1 MYAERRSMK
10 IFFNV
15 VMIGILL
22 KIAWEDSRSRR
33 IRDRLLILLLAAGL
47 WNRFGYGEMQGILWE
62 SVAGIL
68 SVSVGMILICLWKPG
83 CFGGGDIKL
92 MAVSGFLL
100 GWEKNLDAFFAGMLF
115 AGIFC
120 IWMLAAGKMDRKSK
134 IALGPFLC
142 AGLILKI
149 LCGCSG

>member
-1 MYAERRSMK
+1 MK

-47 WNRFGYGEMQGILWE
+47 WNRFGYGEMQGILWK

-68 SVSVGMILICLWKPG
+68 SVSGGMILICLWKPG

-100 GWEKNLDAFFAGMLF
+100 GWEKNLE
-115 AGIFC
+115 
-120 IWMLAAGKMDRKSK
+120 GKIDRKSK

>member
-1 MYAERRSMK
+1 MK

-22 KIAWEDSRSRR
+22 KIAWEDSCSRR

-62 SVAGIL
+62 CVA
-68 SVSVGMILICLWKPG
+68 GMILICLWKPG

-120 IWMLAAGKMDRKSK
+120 VWMLAAGKIDRKSK

-142 AGLILKI
+142 TGLILKI